1 MDYLNL
7 KKGLP
12 PLGGFMVTKK
22 IIMLVNAYNSTII
35 RQSP

>member
-1 MDYLNL
+1 MGYLNL

-12 PLGGFMVTKK
+12 SLGDFMVTKK
-22 IIMLVNAYNSTII
+22 IITLVNDCNSTII